1 MILPPGVSMAAATV
15 PHLCNDLGVDR
26 IRVGVKE
33 LQCMGARPPFDH
45 PHVYLDTGVEDEII
59 CPYCSTLYVHDQ
71 TLGAE
76 TTEPNGC
83 IYTRPAKAA

>member
-1 MILPPGVSMAAATV
+1 MAAATV

-26 IRVGVKE
+26 IHVGVKE

-45 PHVYLDTGVEDEII
+45 PNVYLDMGGENEII

-71 TLGAE
+71 TLDAE
-76 TTEPNGC
+76 TTQPSGC
-83 IYTRPAKAA
+83 IYTRAARAA